1 MWFSKNN
8 KDSKEKLIQINA
20 DEARNLVNSHRDR
33 IVKEGIE
40 YDELVSRILNS
51 PYIDKSFSAIINAI
65 MRRIKFES
73 IFGEE
78 STSISYDVI
87 YNNIDD
93 ESPIYKYFMYLDDIN
108 KDIVDLYAYIVKEYL
123 SKDLG
128 FTVSYDTNYEEDRIL
143 NISWK

>member
-20 DEARNLVNSHRDR
+20 DEVRNLVNSHRDR
-33 IVKEGIE
+33 MVKEGIE

-51 PYIDKSFSAIINAI
+51 PYLDKSFSAIINAI
-65 MRRIKFES
+65 MMRIKFES
-73 IFGEE
+73 ICGEE

-93 ESPIYKYFMYLDDIN
+93 ESPIYKYFMYLDDLN
-108 KDIVDLYAYIVKEYL
+108 KDIVDSYAYIVKKYL

>member
-51 PYIDKSFSAIINAI
+51 PYLDKSFSAIINAI

>member
-33 IVKEGIE
+33 MVEEGIE

-51 PYIDKSFSAIINAI
+51 PYLDKSFSAIINAI

-93 ESPIYKYFMYLDDIN
+93 ESPIYKYFMYLDYLN
-108 KDIVDLYAYIVKEYL
+108 KDIVDSYAYIVKEYL

-143 NISWK
+143 NIS